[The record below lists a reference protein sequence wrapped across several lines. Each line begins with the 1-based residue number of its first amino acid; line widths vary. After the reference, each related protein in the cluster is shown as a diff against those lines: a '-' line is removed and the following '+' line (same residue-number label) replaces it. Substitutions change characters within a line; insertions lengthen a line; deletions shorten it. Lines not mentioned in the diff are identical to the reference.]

1 MQLPDAKGARP
12 LVGTAL
18 AAATMVSITAGAVS
32 LIDASDTWQ
41 DVLNRAWAAEPAR
54 FVPCPGQ
61 FSVSG
66 WGDAAVLVMLGLAL
80 AMLGVAMVAVRHGY
94 ARHGLGGATGVAAA
108 VVSLILWLDAYTVS
122 QSQLGD
128 CDGIGLSGPASVAVN
143 RAGWLL
149 FASVL
154 LSLATATWFQGGARE
169 WFR

>member
-1 MQLPDAKGARP
+1 
-12 LVGTAL
+12 
-18 AAATMVSITAGAVS
+18 
-32 LIDASDTWQ
+32 
-41 DVLNRAWAAEPAR
+41 
-54 FVPCPGQ
+54 
-61 FSVSG
+61 
-66 WGDAAVLVMLGLAL
+66 MLGLAL